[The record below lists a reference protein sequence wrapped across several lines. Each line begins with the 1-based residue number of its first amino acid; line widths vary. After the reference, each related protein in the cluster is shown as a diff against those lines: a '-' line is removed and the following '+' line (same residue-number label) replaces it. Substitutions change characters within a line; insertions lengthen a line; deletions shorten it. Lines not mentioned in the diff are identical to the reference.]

1 MPSTRQIQ
9 GTRFESE
16 VALSLSAQGYKILAR
31 GLRVPVRAGASRA
44 RDWVEIDLL
53 CSDPG
58 DSSKLWLVE
67 AKNHRNAASSQLS
80 LISRSQHLRLMR
92 ALNSLRTRYPQCQVF
107 WALAWRNP
115 KGGVEFSPNPCYF

>member
-1 MPSTRQIQ
+1 MPSPRQIH

-16 VALSLSAQGYKILAR
+16 VAQWLVDRDYKILAR
-31 GLRVPVRAGASRA
+31 ELRVPVRAGQRGA
-44 RDWVEIDLL
+44 RQWVEIDLL
-53 CSDPG
+53 CAGPQ

-80 LISRSQHLRLMR
+80 LISRGQYLRLMR
-92 ALNSLRTRYPQCQVF
+92 ALKSLRASYPHCQVF

-115 KGGVEFSPNPCYF
+115 QGGVEFTPNPCYF